1 MKQSR
6 TWVTVVRRQLSITT
20 AIAAVIFGTSTL
32 ASAAGGTPITVYHYC
47 PEQPCCECTT
57 TAGKTVV
64 GRGNIEIDFGPV
76 WAAHKAWSEAWRRL
90 YWCWKEYGEA
100 ECEAMGIPTP
110 EYELEVLAT
119 IIDAR
124 LEMFGHTFVTED
136 FQYGFR
142 WEEFNLYN
150 PHAIWITVGDAE
162 PLNSGVG
169 DPGVGWGAAYDGDWF
184 FSYLVN
190 GNRGYGHDT
199 GWETAGWYWGAP
211 PIDVALNASSIAG
224 CQTVIG
230 TVTIPGPAPA
240 AGSVVTLSDTLSSAI
255 APATVTIPAGRTSIR
270 FTLDTLSVSVP
281 ETGTMVASFGGESL
295 GELLTVRPMGM
306 LSLSVRP
313 RTVVGSQPASGKV
326 TLECKAGPGQI
337 AVALSSGDASL
348 ARPAAASITIPAGVQ
363 SQSFPIS
370 TAAVQ
375 SKSDATITATA
386 NGTSKAVTLSLI
398 PAASVSPSILRFG
411 DREVGV
417 PSATMS
423 LVLSNAG
430 TVPYS
435 VVSIGVSGKDA
446 AQFMQTN
453 NCPAVLSAG
462 ATCTIGV
469 AFTPSSTRRKVA
481 QVEIATSATSVPL
494 LARLSG
500 TGI

>member
-6 TWVTVVRRQLSITT
+6 TWVTVVRRQIFITT
-20 AIAAVIFGTSTL
+20 AIAAMILGSSTL
-32 ASAAGGTPITVYHYC
+32 ALASEVWPITVYHYC

-57 TAGKTVV
+57 TAGKIVV
-64 GRGNIEIDFGPV
+64 GRGEIELDQGPI
-76 WAAHKAWSEAWRRL
+76 WDGWWDWYYAWKRFDKCDR
-90 YWCWKEYGEA
+90 EYGA
-100 ECEAMGIPTP
+100 EKCEAMGIPAP
-110 EYELEVLAT
+110 EPELVLLAT
-119 IIDAR
+119 IIHAR

-136 FQYGFR
+136 FEYGYKWEYWDDPVQEHAR
-142 WEEFNLYN
+142 WMTIGN
-150 PHAIWITVGDAE
+150 AD
-162 PLNSGVG
+162 PLSSGVR
-169 DPGVGWGAAYDGDWF
+169 DPGVGWGAAEDEWF
-184 FSYLVN
+184 FSYRVN
-190 GNRGYGHDT
+190 GHRGYGNDT
-199 GWETAGWYWGAP
+199 GYETAGWYLGQP

-306 LSLSVRP
+306 LSLSARP

-326 TLECKAGPGQI
+326 TLECRAGPGRI
-337 AVALSSGDASL
+337 EVDLSSSDASI
-348 ARPAAASITIPAGVQ
+348 AKPAAASITVPAGVQ

-375 SKSDATITATA
+375 TRSDATITATA
-386 NGTSKAVTLSLI
+386 NGISKAGKLSLL

-411 DREVGV
+411 DQEVGV